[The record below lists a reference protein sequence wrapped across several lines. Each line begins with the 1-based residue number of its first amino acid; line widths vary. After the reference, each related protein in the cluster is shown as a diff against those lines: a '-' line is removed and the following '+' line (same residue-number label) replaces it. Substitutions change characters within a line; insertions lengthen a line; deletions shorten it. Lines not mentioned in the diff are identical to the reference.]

1 VARYSKLG
9 RSSAQ
14 RRALLRSLVTALFRE
29 EKIRTTEARAREV
42 SSIAEKL
49 ITRAREGGLAAR
61 RDVYAYLLDDDVAR
75 KVCDT
80 ISARYAHQEGGY
92 TRMVRIGPRQGDG
105 APMVILE
112 LV

>member
-1 VARYSKLG
+1 MARYSKLG

-14 RRALLRSLVTALFRE
+14 RRAMLRALVTALFRE
-29 EKIRTTEARAREV
+29 GRIVTTQTRAGEV
-42 SSIAEKL
+42 KSIAEKL

-61 RDVYAYLLDDDVAR
+61 RDLAAYLLDEDVAK
-75 KVCDT
+75 KVFDV

-92 TRMVRIGPRQGDG
+92 TRVVKLGPRQGDA
-105 APMVILE
+105 APMAVIE

>member
-1 VARYSKLG
+1 MARYSKLG

-14 RRALLRSLVTALFRE
+14 RRALLRGLVTALFRE
-29 EKIRTTEARAREV
+29 EKIRTTEARAKEV
-42 SSIAEKL
+42 SSVAERL

-61 RDVYAYLLDDDVAR
+61 RDLVAYLLDEDVAR
-75 KVCDT
+75 KVFDT
-80 ISARYAHQEGGY
+80 IAARYAHREGGY
-92 TRMVRIGPRQGDG
+92 TRVVRVGPRQGDA

>member
-1 VARYSKLG
+1 MARYSKLG

-42 SSIAEKL
+42 SAIAEKL

-61 RDVYAYLLDDDVAR
+61 RDVYSYLLDRDVAR

-92 TRMVRIGPRQGDG
+92 TRIVKIGPRQGDG